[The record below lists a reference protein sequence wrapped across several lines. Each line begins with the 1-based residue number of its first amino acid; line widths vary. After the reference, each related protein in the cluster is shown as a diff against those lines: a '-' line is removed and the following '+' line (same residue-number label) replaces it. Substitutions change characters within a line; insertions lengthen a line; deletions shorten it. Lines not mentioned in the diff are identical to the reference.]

1 MRPWCQKKRLEK
13 LRARLGFCVETRGL
27 SWALW
32 KSERMPWLIPELVP
46 EGENVLPVM
55 KISVWCGPNHGC
67 FPWERKTAQRS
78 RQEHSAPA
86 PHLIHPFT
94 ATVFVLLAALSS
106 STVPLSQGYELRVS
120 SPGMS
125 VEWSLLG
132 WKASGND
139 NCSNEVFTRISC
151 VESITLKEEGKKTE
165 GEVLQVHLEWWIKS
179 PLIPPLLVW
188 ECNLGL
194 PWRSSG

>member
-1 MRPWCQKKRLEK
+1 MKPWCQKKRLEK
-13 LRARLGFCVETRGL
+13 LRARLGFCVETQGL

-55 KISVWCGPNHGC
+55 KISVWCGPDHGC

-94 ATVFVLLAALSS
+94 ATVFVLLATLSPHPQSHCPKATS
-106 STVPLSQGYELRVS
+106 SKSAVREC
-120 SPGMS
+120 
-125 VEWSLLG
+125 LLNG
-132 WKASGND
+132 LFLA
-139 NCSNEVFTRISC
+139 ERPVVMTIVQMRYLQ
-151 VESITLKEEGKKTE
+151 ESHVLK
-165 GEVLQVHLEWWIKS
+165 V
-179 PLIPPLLVW
+179 
-188 ECNLGL
+188 
-194 PWRSSG
+194 